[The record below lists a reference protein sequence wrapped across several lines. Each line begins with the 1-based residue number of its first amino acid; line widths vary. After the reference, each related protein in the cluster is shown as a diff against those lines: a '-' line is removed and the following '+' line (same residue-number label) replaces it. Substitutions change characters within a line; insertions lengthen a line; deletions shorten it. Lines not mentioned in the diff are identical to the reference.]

1 MRFEGPILQ
10 SELANLMCSVRA
22 SIGGICQYQVTCL
35 IRSINADG
43 PHSQM
48 FKVCRC

>member
-1 MRFEGPILQ
+1 MRFEGPIPQ
-10 SELANLMCSVRA
+10 SELANLMTQCSR
-22 SIGGICQYQVTCL
+22 SIGWICQYQVTCL